1 MSKPIWPFFVLLL
14 GASALPAHGFQPV
27 RTQPVPQVLW
37 YRQPTWQPE
46 GVPYGQQSP
55 GQRQGWVEALPVGNG
70 RMGAIVFSG
79 IRRER
84 IQLNE
89 ESVWDG
95 YQSDRNNSEAVQA
108 LPEVRRLIFAGKNEE
123 ATQLAGMSLMGVPT
137 SRVKSFQPL
146 GDWPL
151 PGGSD
156 SPRRTPELVL
166 AARKSLE
173 GRRNTGGIGFSS
185 GGGTGWSRSWLML
198 FYARLGDRQE
208 AYKHHQALLAN
219 FMLPNLFGTHPP
231 FQIDAN
237 FSGAAGVAEMLLQS
251 REDELSLLPALPAQ
265 WASGRVRG
273 LRGRGGYTV
282 DLQWREGRLAQS
294 DIHAY
299 ANGTCRVRADGPVQ
313 VTLNGKAVESR
324 AAGEGVATFAAAA
337 GKTYRLTAAP
347 SLG

>member
-123 ATQLAGMSLMGVPT
+123 ATQLAGKSLMGVPT
-137 SRVKSFQPL
+137 SRVKFFQPL

-156 SPRRTPELVL
+156 SPRRTPDPSEK
-166 AARKSLE
+166 APERSD
-173 GRRNTGGIGFSS
+173 S
-185 GGGTGWSRSWLML
+185 GGGTSR
-198 FYARLGDRQE
+198 
-208 AYKHHQALLAN
+208 N
-219 FMLPNLFGTHPP
+219 
-231 FQIDAN
+231 
-237 FSGAAGVAEMLLQS
+237 
-251 REDELSLLPALPAQ
+251 
-265 WASGRVRG
+265 
-273 LRGRGGYTV
+273 
-282 DLQWREGRLAQS
+282 
-294 DIHAY
+294 
-299 ANGTCRVRADGPVQ
+299 RA
-313 VTLNGKAVESR
+313 
-324 AAGEGVATFAAAA
+324 
-337 GKTYRLTAAP
+337 
-347 SLG
+347 